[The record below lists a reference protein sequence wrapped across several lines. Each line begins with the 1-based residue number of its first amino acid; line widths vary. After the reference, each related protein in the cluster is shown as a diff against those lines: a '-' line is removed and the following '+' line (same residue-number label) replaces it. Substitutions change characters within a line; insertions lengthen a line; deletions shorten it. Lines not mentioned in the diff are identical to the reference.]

1 MTFFKNRFVTMI
13 ETPKFL
19 SSDIIAEKSGYRTNN
34 FLEPILCY
42 FYDYQTIGDFNILF
56 LILFIIPFEC
66 MVK

>member
-1 MTFFKNRFVTMI
+1 MI
-13 ETPKFL
+13 ETPTFL

-42 FYDYQTIGDFNILF
+42 FYDYQTIGDFKILF
-56 LILFIIPFEC
+56 LILLFEC